1 MNSLSRASAI
11 TCVLIAGFA
20 AGRFASQPKNPE
32 PPTATLEPSKL
43 GPARETSADDS
54 TDAALCR
61 IAAGD
66 LSAARKRIAT
76 LLSQPEWDVA
86 EMVRLLAAIARR
98 DGKSFDEIV
107 ATLPEGNKRNTA
119 VAWTLDALAS
129 DYGLV
134 LQLLAE
140 STEISRVGLDHRI
153 HITSAA
159 IIDDPQTFAELIE
172 NGKLS
177 WSSETFVKVLRRTA
191 VDSKVAAEVIKLC
204 NSGKIVV
211 DKNKILPVLAM
222 QLFKPDLEKLAA
234 GSGQPEVMAV
244 LQQELKDRPFF
255 ENPDA
260 NPDGWKEIS
269 ESRLSRGVSDLAE
282 SQWMTTIPW
291 SDIPAS
297 VRPKLSQALV
307 ESGSIT
313 RTLDSLKAAPLASE
327 EKNAMLKSAA
337 EYLFSNGDVNQA
349 VDFANAISTSE
360 DGSNA
365 GQDLI
370 VSWVSYDPA
379 RAKAYVDK
387 VGSTPLSDRIQKRI
401 LEVSP

>member
-1 MNSLSRASAI
+1 MKPSSQAFAI
-11 TCVLIAGFA
+11 ACVVIAGFT
-20 AGRFASQPKNPE
+20 AGKFASRPGDSETPPLPPGITKTE
-32 PPTATLEPSKL
+32 PPPNAAT
-43 GPARETSADDS
+43 DDS

-76 LLSQPEWDVA
+76 LLSQPEWDMD
-86 EMVRLLAAIARR
+86 EMVRLLAAVARR
-98 DGKSFDEIV
+98 DGKSFDEII
-107 ATLPEGNKRNTA
+107 ATLPEDKRNTA

-134 LQLLAE
+134 LQLLTE
-140 STEISRVGLDHRI
+140 STEISRVGLSLRI
-153 HITSAA
+153 HVTSAA
-159 IIDDPQTFAELIE
+159 IIDDPETFAQLIA

-177 WSSETFVKVLRRTA
+177 WSSETVTNILRRT
-191 VDSKVAAEVIKLC
+191 VTDSKVSREVIKLC
-204 NSGKIVV
+204 QSGQIVL
-211 DKNKILPVLAM
+211 DASTILPVLA
-222 QLFKPDLEKLAA
+222 QKLFYPDLEELLK
-234 GSGQPEVMAV
+234 GGGQPELMAI
-244 LQQELKDRPFF
+244 LQQEMKVRPFF
-255 ENPDA
+255 QNPDA
-260 NPDGWKEIS
+260 NPAGWREID
-269 ESRLSRGVSDLAE
+269 ESRLSRGVTDLAE
-282 SQWMTTIPW
+282 SQWLTTIPW

-313 RTLDSLKAAPLASE
+313 RALDSLKAAPLDSG

-337 EYLFSNGDVNQA
+337 EYLFDNGDVNQA
-349 VDFANAISTSE
+349 LDFANAISTSE

-370 VSWVSYDPA
+370 VSWVSYDPV
-379 RAKAYVDK
+379 RAKAFVDK